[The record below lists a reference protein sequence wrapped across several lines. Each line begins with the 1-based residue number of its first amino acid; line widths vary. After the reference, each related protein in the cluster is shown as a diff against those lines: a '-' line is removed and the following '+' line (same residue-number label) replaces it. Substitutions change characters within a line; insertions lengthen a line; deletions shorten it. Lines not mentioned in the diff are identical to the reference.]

1 MSDACSEII
10 SLDKAIRDMISK
22 TLYPVKIWCDNQ
34 SAGKCTQMEGNH
46 RLKSFNY
53 DIDKIKQRLAD
64 REITGHERT
73 MSEIWK
79 ISVLF

>member
-10 SLDKAIRDMISK
+10 SLDKAIRDMIGK

-46 RLKSFNY
+46 RLKSFDY
-53 DIDKIKQRLAD
+53 DIDTIEQRLAE
-64 REITGHERT
+64 REITGHKNYVRKT
-73 MSEIWK
+73 WG
-79 ISVLF
+79 LH